1 MALEQT
7 LSGLAHTLP
16 SLSAPPPHPFFLSPL
31 LGSPVLVIFWQVA
44 GDCYLTPVGLWL
56 TLWSGFKLHMKGISW
71 AELCMVPTATILELW
86 VALSGRVLIAD
97 RLSYLSL
104 WLSSTGWKQV
114 VVFKIIVFILP
125 ISHVHVWAL
134 LWVCVCETA
143 EHVPMFWHLAPFRRF
158 LQTTYNKSGS
168 GEQLPLEI

>member
-7 LSGLAHTLP
+7 LLGLAHTLP
-16 SLSAPPPHPFFLSPL
+16 PVSAPPPHPFFLSPF

-44 GDCYLTPVGLWL
+44 GDCYLTSVGLWL

-114 VVFKIIVFILP
+114 VVFKIIFFYFAHLTCTCLSI
-125 ISHVHVWAL
+125 IMS
-134 LWVCVCETA
+134 VCVWDCRTFSSIPA
-143 EHVPMFWHLAPFRRF
+143 IFADHM
-158 LQTTYNKSGS
+158 Q
-168 GEQLPLEI
+168 